1 MKRLLSVLIMC
12 LLLIQLSA
20 CGLNSEKFGTGTLRL
35 NNPIDKSVTEIKVDS
50 DNIYLPS
57 GTMLAFQS
65 SLSVTEMAESLAKK
79 NPDYTFEALDDQ
91 QILMTDTENGNHERT
106 YILITKNVVDADHN
120 PISDLYIVKSESD
133 YVDRVDIKLY
143 FPYHL
148 TNNYFV
154 FNDNNGSWTLEDSL
168 PAPFSSYPIGI
179 RDSKNA
185 MGDLVTYYESCGYL
199 VKHIGTNYDGGII
212 TVTPT
217 AENATPYKIIVM
229 QSGDN
234 CAIQFGVS
242 PQFGMTP
249 DAANKLQ
256 EFTVI
261 NDYFEALNAKDYQS
275 YLACF
280 DNYSDDNPDAF
291 FNNVKSAE
299 LVSGELIWSD
309 ASRNE
314 SICKLRLYF
323 ISEDNK
329 QMGSYGT
336 GEINALE
343 YWTIKANKD
352 GKFQIKGKYSYIGD
366 SIRTLDIYQEV
377 QKNEKDNL
385 VDWLFSI
392 TPTE

>member
-1 MKRLLSVLIMC
+1 MKRLLSVLIIC

-20 CGLNSEKFGTGTLRL
+20 CGLNSEEFGTGTLRL

-65 SLSVTEMAESLAKK
+65 SLSVTEMAESLTQK
-79 NPDYTFEALDDQ
+79 NPDYSFEALDDQ
-91 QILMTDTENGNHERT
+91 QILMMDKENGNHERT

-154 FNDNNGSWTLEDSL
+154 FNDNNGSWTLKDSL
-168 PAPFSSYPIGI
+168 PAPFSNYPIGV
-179 RDSKNA
+179 RDPENV

-217 AENATPYKIIVM
+217 AENTTPYKIIVM

-242 PQFGMTP
+242 PQFGMSP
-249 DAANKLQ
+249 DATNELQ

-261 NDYFEALNAKDYQS
+261 NDYFEALNAKDYQG

-280 DNYSDDNPDAF
+280 ENSEDDNPDAF

-299 LVSGELIWSD
+299 LVSEELIWSD
-309 ASRNE
+309 ASHNE
-314 SICKLRLYF
+314 AICEVRFCLS
-323 ISEDNK
+323 SEDNK
-329 QMGSYGT
+329 LMGSYGT
-336 GEINALE
+336 GEIDVLE
-343 YWTIKANKD
+343 YWTIKTNKD
-352 GKFQIKGKYSYIGD
+352 GKCLINGKYSYIGD

-377 QKNEKDNL
+377 QKNEEDNL

-392 TPTE
+392 TSTE

>member
-1 MKRLLSVLIMC
+1 MKRLLSVLIIC
-12 LLLIQLSA
+12 LLLFQLSA
-20 CGLNSEKFGTGTLRL
+20 CGLNGEKFGTGTLRL

-65 SLSVTEMAESLAKK
+65 SLSVTEMAASLAQK

-91 QILMTDTENGNHERT
+91 QILMMDKENGNHEKT
-106 YILITKNVVDADHN
+106 YILITKDVVDADHN

-148 TNNYFV
+148 TKNNFV

-179 RDSKNA
+179 RNPKNA

-199 VKHIGTNYDGGII
+199 VKHIDANYDGGII

-217 AENATPYKIIVM
+217 AENVTTYKIIVI
-229 QSGDN
+229 QNGDN

-249 DAANKLQ
+249 DAANELQ

-261 NDYFEALNAKDYQS
+261 NDYFEALNTKDYQS

-280 DNYSDDNPDAF
+280 DNSGDDNPGAF

-299 LVSGELIWSD
+299 LVSEELIWSD

-314 SICKLRLYF
+314 SICKVRFFLS
-323 ISEDNK
+323 SEDNK
-329 QMGSYGT
+329 LMGSYGT

-343 YWTIKANKD
+343 YWTIKTNKD
-352 GKFQIKGKYSYIGD
+352 GKSQIKGKYSYIGD

-377 QKNEKDNL
+377 QKNEKDKL
-385 VDWLFSI
+385 VD
-392 TPTE
+392 

>member
-1 MKRLLSVLIMC
+1 MKRLLSVLMIC

-20 CGLNSEKFGTGTLRL
+20 CGLNSEEKDTGILYL
-35 NNPIDKSVTEIKVDS
+35 KNPIDNSVTEIKVDS
-50 DNIYLPS
+50 EKVYFAN
-57 GTMLAFQS
+57 GEMLAFES
-65 SLSVTEMAESLAKK
+65 SLDVYEMVETLGKK
-79 NPDYTFEALDDQ
+79 NPNYFFAAIDDKQ
-91 QILMTDTENGNHERT
+91 LLMVNLKDNNNNP
-106 YILITKNVVDADHN
+106 YILFTKNVVDADYN
-120 PISDLYIVKSESD
+120 PINDIYVIVSECV
-133 YVDRVDIKLY
+133 YGDRNNIKIHY
-143 FPYHL
+143 PYHL

-154 FNDNNGSWTLEDSL
+154 FKEDNGTYTLSGNSSD
-168 PAPFSSYPIGI
+168 PFYGCVGM
-179 RDSKNA
+179 RDPQNA
-185 MGDLVTYYESCGYL
+185 MDDLVTFYRECGCL

-261 NDYFEALNAKDYQS
+261 NDYFEALNAKNYQS

-280 DNYSDDNPDAF
+280 ENYSDDNPDAF

-299 LVSGELIWSD
+299 LVSEELIWSD

-314 SICKLRLYF
+314 SICKVRFFLS
-323 ISEDNK
+323 SEDNK
-329 QMGSYGT
+329 LMGSYGT

-343 YWTIKANKD
+343 YWTIKTNKD
-352 GKFQIKGKYSYIGD
+352 GKSQIKGKYSYIGD